1 MVHFSSTP
9 SACAVDI
16 TPLKINAL
24 ITLWIPHPCGDTT
37 ANSACA
43 LPSDL
48 QGAKKSSW
56 ISQKVQ
62 PLKIRTLSQRHQ
74 ENVVVAVFG

>member
-1 MVHFSSTP
+1 MVHFSSMP

-56 ISQKVQ
+56 IS
-62 PLKIRTLSQRHQ
+62 
-74 ENVVVAVFG
+74 